1 MKNRVSIIIPVFE
14 NSGSLRELNS
24 RLNKIRNN
32 QLIKKFHAEVIFID
46 DGSTDNSWEILKE
59 IHKKNSNFTIIKH
72 TKNFGAMSAIKSGL
86 KIIKG
91 EVFIIL
97 SADLQ
102 DPPELIIDMI
112 KLWENGEEFV
122 YCERIARGDPFA
134 TQIFSRLYYKII
146 NKLTKLNFPKNGMSL
161 ILMDNK
167 YSNYLMQSSKA
178 NYLPVFMWWLGV
190 KPSKIAYSRETR
202 DAGKSMWTFSK
213 KLKVA
218 IDTLLTYSQVP
229 LRFMSLM
236 GITVSLISFMFG
248 VFLIYNYFTG
258 QTEVRGYTS
267 IVVLISFFAGISI
280 SMLGLIGEY
289 LWRIFENLNQIPES
303 VIEKIEK
310 KRSK

>member
-32 QLIKKFHAEVIFID
+32 QLIKKFHMEVIFID

-59 IHKKNSNFTIIKH
+59 IHKKNSNCTIIKH
-72 TKNFGAMSAIKSGL
+72 TKNFGSISAIRSGL
-86 KIIKG
+86 RIIKG

-122 YCERIARGDPFA
+122 YCERIARGDTFA

-146 NKLTKLNFPKNGMSL
+146 NKLTKLNFPNNGMSL
-161 ILMDNK
+161 ILMDSK
-167 YSNYLMQSSKA
+167 YSNYLMKSSKA
-178 NYLPVFMWWLGV
+178 NYLPVFIWWLGV
-190 KPSKIAYSRETR
+190 KPSKIAYSREAR
-202 DAGKSMWTFSK
+202 GAGKSMWTFSK

-248 VFLIYNYFTG
+248 VFLIYNYFTA

-280 SMLGLIGEY
+280 SMLGLMGEY

-310 KRSK
+310 KSK